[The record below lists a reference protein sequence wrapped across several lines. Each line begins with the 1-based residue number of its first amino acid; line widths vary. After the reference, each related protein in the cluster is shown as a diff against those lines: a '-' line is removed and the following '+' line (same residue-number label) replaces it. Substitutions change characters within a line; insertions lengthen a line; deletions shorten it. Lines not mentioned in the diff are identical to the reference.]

1 MIDIL
6 DDGGRLC
13 IITFHSLEDRIV
25 KTIFRKNEN
34 PCTCPSDFPVCVC
47 GKKSKGKVITR
58 KPILPGEIERHEM
71 ARTTRSETARR
82 SRTSARTNRGMY
94 VDGNTV
100 RRLAE
105 VPERKRQPGRQNP
118 GRQQTNRNRIV
129 QASPAQ
135 VPRQKHQLSKEA
147 QKNRQ
152 KATAM
157 NWGFVAFLAVVCVA
171 ILFCSVKYLRY
182 KSEITAKMSTV
193 ASLEEELAD
202 LKEDND
208 AYYRQVTSNVDL
220 NKIKQTALGRLGMK
234 YPSDDQTVTYS
245 TSGNS
250 YVRQYQDIPDS
261 K

>member
-1 MIDIL
+1 MKQQ
-6 DDGGRLC
+6 
-13 IITFHSLEDRIV
+13 E
-25 KTIFRKNEN
+25 EAE
-34 PCTCPSDFPVCVC
+34 PV
-47 GKKSKGKVITR
+47 
-58 KPILPGEIERHEM
+58 
-71 ARTTRSETARR
+71 
-82 SRTSARTNRGMY
+82 ARTNRGMY

-118 GRQQTNRNRIV
+118 GRQQTNRNRRV

-208 AYYRQVTSNVDL
+208 AYYSQVTSNVDL

>member
-1 MIDIL
+1 
-6 DDGGRLC
+6 
-13 IITFHSLEDRIV
+13 
-25 KTIFRKNEN
+25 
-34 PCTCPSDFPVCVC
+34 
-47 GKKSKGKVITR
+47 
-58 KPILPGEIERHEM
+58 M
-71 ARTTRSETARR
+71 AKTTRTETARR
-82 SRTSARTNRGMY
+82 SRNNARVNRGMY
-94 VDGNTV
+94 VEGNTV

-105 VPERKRQPGRQNP
+105 VPERTRQPQRPYP
-118 GRQQTNRNRIV
+118 GKQQPNRNRRV
-129 QASPAQ
+129 QAQPAP
-135 VPRQKHQLSKEA
+135 VPKQKHQLSKEA

-208 AYYRQVTSNVDL
+208 AYYSQVTSNVDL
-220 NKIKQTALGRLGMK
+220 NKIKQIALGRLGMK

-250 YVRQYQDIPDS
+250 YVRQYQDVDTH

>member
-1 MIDIL
+1 
-6 DDGGRLC
+6 
-13 IITFHSLEDRIV
+13 
-25 KTIFRKNEN
+25 
-34 PCTCPSDFPVCVC
+34 
-47 GKKSKGKVITR
+47 
-58 KPILPGEIERHEM
+58 M

-118 GRQQTNRNRIV
+118 GRQQTNRNRRV

-135 VPRQKHQLSKEA
+135 VPRQKH
-147 QKNRQ
+147 Q

-208 AYYRQVTSNVDL
+208 AYYSQVTSNVDL

>member
-1 MIDIL
+1 
-6 DDGGRLC
+6 
-13 IITFHSLEDRIV
+13 
-25 KTIFRKNEN
+25 
-34 PCTCPSDFPVCVC
+34 
-47 GKKSKGKVITR
+47 
-58 KPILPGEIERHEM
+58 M

-118 GRQQTNRNRIV
+118 
-129 QASPAQ
+129 A
-135 VPRQKHQLSKEA
+135 RQKHQLSKEA

-208 AYYRQVTSNVDL
+208 AYYSQVTSNVDL

>member
-1 MIDIL
+1 
-6 DDGGRLC
+6 
-13 IITFHSLEDRIV
+13 
-25 KTIFRKNEN
+25 
-34 PCTCPSDFPVCVC
+34 
-47 GKKSKGKVITR
+47 
-58 KPILPGEIERHEM
+58 M
-71 ARTTRSETARR
+71 AKTTRSETARR
-82 SRTSARTNRGMY
+82 SRTNARTNRGTY

-105 VPERKRQPGRQNP
+105 VPERTRQPGRQNP
-118 GRQQTNRNRIV
+118 GRQQTNRNRRV

-135 VPRQKHQLSKEA
+135 VPKQKRQVSQEA

-208 AYYRQVTSNVDL
+208 AYYSQVTSNVDL
-220 NKIKQTALGRLGMK
+220 NKIKQIALGRLGMK

>member
-1 MIDIL
+1 
-6 DDGGRLC
+6 
-13 IITFHSLEDRIV
+13 
-25 KTIFRKNEN
+25 
-34 PCTCPSDFPVCVC
+34 
-47 GKKSKGKVITR
+47 
-58 KPILPGEIERHEM
+58 M
-71 ARTTRSETARR
+71 ARTTRTETARR
-82 SRTSARTNRGMY
+82 SRTNARVNKGMY
-94 VDGNTV
+94 VEGNTV

-105 VPERKRQPGRQNP
+105 VPERTRQP
-118 GRQQTNRNRIV
+118 GRQQTNRNGRV
-129 QASPAQ
+129 QAQPAQ
-135 VPRQKHQLSKEA
+135 IPKQKHQLSKEA
-147 QKNRQ
+147 QRNRQ

-157 NWGFVAFLAVVCVA
+157 NWGFVVFLAVVCVA

-193 ASLEEELAD
+193 ASLEEELAA

-208 AYYRQVTSNVDL
+208 AYYSQVTSNVDL

>member
-1 MIDIL
+1 
-6 DDGGRLC
+6 
-13 IITFHSLEDRIV
+13 
-25 KTIFRKNEN
+25 
-34 PCTCPSDFPVCVC
+34 
-47 GKKSKGKVITR
+47 
-58 KPILPGEIERHEM
+58 M
-71 ARTTRSETARR
+71 ARTTRNETARR

-118 GRQQTNRNRIV
+118 GRQQTNRNRRV

-135 VPRQKHQLSKEA
+135 VPRQKHPLSKEA

-208 AYYRQVTSNVDL
+208 AYYSQVTSNVDL

>member
-1 MIDIL
+1 
-6 DDGGRLC
+6 
-13 IITFHSLEDRIV
+13 
-25 KTIFRKNEN
+25 
-34 PCTCPSDFPVCVC
+34 
-47 GKKSKGKVITR
+47 
-58 KPILPGEIERHEM
+58 M

-118 GRQQTNRNRIV
+118 GRQQTNRNRRV

-152 KATAM
+152 K
-157 NWGFVAFLAVVCVA
+157 A

-208 AYYRQVTSNVDL
+208 AYYSQVTSNVDL
-220 NKIKQTALGRLGMK
+220 NKIKQIALGRLGMK

>member
-1 MIDIL
+1 
-6 DDGGRLC
+6 
-13 IITFHSLEDRIV
+13 
-25 KTIFRKNEN
+25 
-34 PCTCPSDFPVCVC
+34 
-47 GKKSKGKVITR
+47 
-58 KPILPGEIERHEM
+58 M

-105 VPERKRQPGRQNP
+105 VPERKRQRKTES
-118 GRQQTNRNRIV
+118 GRQQTNRNRRV

-202 LKEDND
+202 LKED
-208 AYYRQVTSNVDL
+208 
-220 NKIKQTALGRLGMK
+220 K
-234 YPSDDQTVTYS
+234 
-245 TSGNS
+245 
-250 YVRQYQDIPDS
+250 
-261 K
+261 

>member
-1 MIDIL
+1 
-6 DDGGRLC
+6 
-13 IITFHSLEDRIV
+13 
-25 KTIFRKNEN
+25 
-34 PCTCPSDFPVCVC
+34 
-47 GKKSKGKVITR
+47 
-58 KPILPGEIERHEM
+58 M
-71 ARTTRSETARR
+71 AKTTRTETARR
-82 SRTSARTNRGMY
+82 SRNNARVNRGMY
-94 VDGNTV
+94 VEGNTV

-105 VPERKRQPGRQNP
+105 VPERTRQPQRPYP
-118 GRQQTNRNRIV
+118 GKQQPNRNRRV
-129 QASPAQ
+129 QAQPAP
-135 VPRQKHQLSKEA
+135 VPKQKHQLSKEA

-152 KATAM
+152 KAAAM
-157 NWGFVAFLAVVCVA
+157 NWGFVAFLAVMCVA

-193 ASLEEELAD
+193 ASLEEELAS

-208 AYYRQVTSNVDL
+208 AYYSQVTSNVDL
-220 NKIKQTALGRLGMK
+220 NQIKQIALGRLGMK

>member
-1 MIDIL
+1 
-6 DDGGRLC
+6 
-13 IITFHSLEDRIV
+13 
-25 KTIFRKNEN
+25 
-34 PCTCPSDFPVCVC
+34 
-47 GKKSKGKVITR
+47 
-58 KPILPGEIERHEM
+58 M

-105 VPERKRQPGRQNP
+105 VPERKRQPGR
-118 GRQQTNRNRIV
+118 V

-208 AYYRQVTSNVDL
+208 AYYSQVTSNVDL

>member
-1 MIDIL
+1 
-6 DDGGRLC
+6 
-13 IITFHSLEDRIV
+13 
-25 KTIFRKNEN
+25 
-34 PCTCPSDFPVCVC
+34 
-47 GKKSKGKVITR
+47 
-58 KPILPGEIERHEM
+58 
-71 ARTTRSETARR
+71 
-82 SRTSARTNRGMY
+82 
-94 VDGNTV
+94 
-100 RRLAE
+100 
-105 VPERKRQPGRQNP
+105 
-118 GRQQTNRNRIV
+118 
-129 QASPAQ
+129 
-135 VPRQKHQLSKEA
+135 
-147 QKNRQ
+147 
-152 KATAM
+152 M

-182 KSEITAKMSTV
+182 KSAITAKMSTV

-208 AYYRQVTSNVDL
+208 AYYSQVTSNVDL

>member
-1 MIDIL
+1 
-6 DDGGRLC
+6 
-13 IITFHSLEDRIV
+13 
-25 KTIFRKNEN
+25 
-34 PCTCPSDFPVCVC
+34 
-47 GKKSKGKVITR
+47 
-58 KPILPGEIERHEM
+58 M

-118 GRQQTNRNRIV
+118 GRQQANRNRRV

-157 NWGFVAFLAVVCVA
+157 NW
-171 ILFCSVKYLRY
+171 
-182 KSEITAKMSTV
+182 
-193 ASLEEELAD
+193 D
-202 LKEDND
+202 L
-208 AYYRQVTSNVDL
+208 
-220 NKIKQTALGRLGMK
+220 
-234 YPSDDQTVTYS
+234 
-245 TSGNS
+245 
-250 YVRQYQDIPDS
+250 
-261 K
+261 

>member
-1 MIDIL
+1 
-6 DDGGRLC
+6 
-13 IITFHSLEDRIV
+13 
-25 KTIFRKNEN
+25 
-34 PCTCPSDFPVCVC
+34 
-47 GKKSKGKVITR
+47 
-58 KPILPGEIERHEM
+58 M
-71 ARTTRSETARR
+71 AKTTRSETARR
-82 SRTSARTNRGMY
+82 SRTNARTNKGTY

-105 VPERKRQPGRQNP
+105 VPERTRQP
-118 GRQQTNRNRIV
+118 GRQQTNRNRRV

-135 VPRQKHQLSKEA
+135 VPKQKRQVSREA
-147 QKNRQ
+147 QNNRQ

-193 ASLEEELAD
+193 ATLEEELAD

-208 AYYRQVTSNVDL
+208 AYYSQVTSNVDL
-220 NKIKQTALGRLGMK
+220 NKIKQIALGRLGMK